1 MRKNV
6 EEIWCLINLGESG
19 EYNPW
24 QYQRGT
30 LYALAKQS
38 KNLGAFKLARY
49 AYEKLQSLRI
59 PSRFQE
65 AVDVGSVMIRS
76 KAFQDHDVCNSDY
89 IVLLW
94 LVLV

>member
-1 MRKNV
+1 MMFK
-6 EEIWCLINLGESG
+6 NLGESG
-19 EYNPW
+19 KYNPW
-24 QYQRGT
+24 QSQRGT

-76 KAFQDHDVCNSDY
+76 KAFQDHDVWDY
-89 IVLLW
+89 IVM
-94 LVLV
+94 

>member
-1 MRKNV
+1 MFNNL
-6 EEIWCLINLGESG
+6 EEIRK
-19 EYNPW
+19 YNPW

-76 KAFQDHDVCNSDY
+76 KAFQDNEVCDS
-89 IVLLW
+89 IVM
-94 LVLV
+94 